1 MDYFEYTS
9 PENAGVDSAEVTGF
23 IKDVENMGICFHSF
37 ILLRHGKIFA
47 EGYEKHFSKDYKH
60 RLYSVSKT
68 YTSAAIG
75 CLIGEGKLSLD
86 DKVYT
91 FFPDKCPDNLHP
103 YIKDTTVRHLLMMST
118 PFDETTYHPED
129 GDWVYT
135 FFNTKPSHR
144 PGSVFNYDTSGTLI
158 LCAIIER
165 ITGMD
170 FTKYLYEKVLKYI
183 GYDEAPECVREP
195 AGVQWGGSGVLA
207 SSRELAAFA
216 LLFMNSGRNKDGV
229 QLIPEDYVNEAI
241 KPQICNLENNEC
253 SPFRGRGYGYKIWS
267 TTRGF
272 AFLGMGNQLAI
283 CFPEEDILL
292 VCTSDDQG
300 NDYAREYIFDYVES
314 HIVNTCKEGKCEDGS
329 PLLLDGMLHF
339 ALPVCPPVTPD
350 FKANGFTYKMLE
362 NKYGFDDITF
372 DISETEGT
380 MTYYRFGKKKV
391 LNFGINCFK
400 DGYFPEDDYSGM
412 TINKP
417 EGQYKCAAAGIWAEK
432 DKLILRIY
440 IIDRYFGN
448 TTMNISFKDGGLDF
462 KMRSS
467 AEWFL
472 KEYRGYLSSENT
484 L

>member
-1 MDYFEYTS
+1 MEYLKFTS
-9 PENAGVDSAEVTGF
+9 PENAGVNTSDIIKF
-23 IKDVENMGICFHSF
+23 IDDVENFGICFHSF
-37 ILLRHGKIFA
+37 ALLRHGKIFA

-75 CLIGEGKLSLD
+75 CLIDEGKLSLD
-86 DKVYT
+86 DKVYK
-91 FFPDKCPDNLHP
+91 FFPDKCPENLHE
-103 YIKDTTVRHLLMMST
+103 YIKETTVRHLLMMST
-118 PFDETTYHPED
+118 PFDDTTYHPDDE
-129 GDWVYT
+129 DWVYT

-158 LCAIIER
+158 LCALVER

-195 AGVQWGGSGVLA
+195 GGVQWGGSGILA
-207 SSRELAAFA
+207 TTRELAAFA
-216 LLFMNSGRNKDGV
+216 LLFMNGGRNTEGT
-229 QLIPEDYVNEAI
+229 QLISEEYVNEA
-241 KPQICNLENNEC
+241 KSVQICNAENNEC

-267 TTRGF
+267 TSRGF

-300 NDYAREYIFDYVES
+300 NNYAREYIFDFVEKN
-314 HIVNTCKEGKCEDGS
+314 IVNNCKDGKCEDGS
-329 PLLLDGMLHF
+329 PLLLDEKLHL
-339 ALPVCPPVTPD
+339 ALPVCPAVKPD

-362 NKYGFDDITF
+362 NKYGFDNITF
-372 DISETEGT
+372 NITETEGT
-380 MTYYRFGKKKV
+380 MTYYRFGEKKV
-391 LNFGINCFK
+391 LKFGIGHFT
-400 DGYFPEDDYSGM
+400 DGYFPEDNYSGM
-412 TINKP
+412 TIGTP
-417 EGQYKCAAAGIWAEK
+417 EGQYKCSAAGVWAEK
-432 DKLILRIY
+432 DKLVIRIY
-440 IIDRYFGN
+440 VIDKYFGN
-448 TTMNISFKDGGLDF
+448 TTMNVSFRYGGLDF

-472 KEYRGYLSSENT
+472 NEYRGYLSSENT